1 MRIITLNLNG
11 LRAAKRKGLLPWLA
25 DQDADVIALQE
36 TRLQEKERLAEDF
49 SIAGYTGY
57 FVDAQA
63 KGYSGVAL
71 YLPQLPERLELGIGQ
86 TEFDAEG
93 RWLQADFGKLSV
105 ISLYL
110 PSGSSGD
117 QRQAFK
123 FQALDWL
130 EQKFAALKADG
141 RRYIVCGDYN
151 IAHRPIDLKN
161 WRGNQKN
168 SGFLP
173 EERAWM
179 ERLLVAEHWV
189 DCHRQLKPDAAEYT
203 WWSTRGQARAN
214 DVGWRIDYQLASPDL
229 AHAPGA
235 VRVYRDTW
243 FSDHAPLIVDYDLKR
258 LKRGR

>member
-11 LRAAKRKGLLPWLA
+11 LRSATRKGLLPWLA
-25 DQDADVIALQE
+25 EQNADAIALQE

-71 YLPQLPERLELGIGQ
+71 YLPTRPDRFEVGIGQ
-86 TEFDAEG
+86 PAFDAEG
-93 RWLQADFGKLSV
+93 RWLQADFGDLSIV
-105 ISLYL
+105 SLYL
-110 PSGSSGD
+110 PSGSSGEH
-117 QRQAFK
+117 RQAFK
-123 FQALDWL
+123 FQTLDWL
-130 EQKFAALKADG
+130 AGKFAAMARDG

-161 WRGNQKN
+161 WRSNQKN

-179 ERLLVAEHWV
+179 ERLLVDQRWV
-189 DCHRQLKPDAAEYT
+189 DSHRLLKPDVAEYT
-203 WWSTRGQARAN
+203 WWSNRGQARAN
-214 DVGWRIDYQLASPDL
+214 DVGWRIDYQIASPDL
-229 AHAPGA
+229 LHAPGEA
-235 VRVYRDTW
+235 RVYKDTW

-258 LKRGR
+258 FAHKH